1 MADEAACTFWREAS
15 QSSNSTWT
23 REACLALCSCWHT
36 NSTVR
41 IFAGLDN
48 SEESVRAALKKDL
61 VLDYAASP
69 EARRHMAQL
78 LSVWDACRLQLTVI
92 EKHKAEA
99 KLGGNSR
106 LVQTTEHGA
115 MRGAVEVVHG
125 KLRDRECPSK
135 SLMAQTLEQV

>member
-1 MADEAACTFWREAS
+1 MHFWSQPS

-78 LSVWDACRLQLTVI
+78 LSVWDI

-99 KLGGNSR
+99 KLGGNSPPS
-106 LVQTTEHGA
+106 
-115 MRGAVEVVHG
+115 AVRPGLGNG
-125 KLRDRECPSK
+125 KEQ
-135 SLMAQTLEQV
+135 AFNTLA

>member
-1 MADEAACTFWREAS
+1 M
-15 QSSNSTWT
+15 
-23 REACLALCSCWHT
+23 
-36 NSTVR
+36 R

-78 LSVWDACRLQLTVI
+78 LSVWDI

-99 KLGGNSR
+99 KLGGNSPPS
-106 LVQTTEHGA
+106 
-115 MRGAVEVVHG
+115 AVRPGLGNG
-125 KLRDRECPSK
+125 KEQ
-135 SLMAQTLEQV
+135 AFNTLA